1 MFDPKIYKERRSTL
15 RRTIKSGIAV
25 FIGNEEMPMNYPANP
40 YHYRQDS
47 TFLYYFGLAQPGLA
61 GIVDADENTDILFG
75 DDLDIDDIIWMGDQP
90 RMTDRGALAGLS
102 IVRPAVDFSAVI
114 KNAASAGRP
123 VHFLPPYRADIVF
136 RLSDLLNIPPAEVKG
151 SASTTLIKAVV
162 AQRSFKI
169 DEEVAEIEAALD
181 ITFAMYA
188 AALKAIK
195 PGRYEK
201 EVVGALEA
209 PILSAGCLPAFPT
222 ILTVNGQILHNHH
235 HGNRMDKGRLLV
247 VDSGSE
253 SPGNYASDITRTFP
267 VSGTYTSK
275 QKEIYAIVLE
285 AQMKAINSVRPGEL
299 YRDSHLLAART
310 IADGL
315 KDIGLMKG
323 NMAAAVEQGAHALF
337 FPHGLGHHMGLDVHD
352 MEDLGENHVGYD
364 DTIER
369 SNQFGLAY
377 LRMAKELKPGYV
389 LTVEPGIYFIP
400 ALIDLWKSEKKF
412 TEYIN
417 YDKLDAYRDFG
428 GARIEDDI
436 LVTESGC
443 RVLGKPIPKMIKD
456 IEAAMEE

>member
-15 RRTIKSGIAV
+15 RRTIKSGVAV

-47 TFLYYFGLAQPGLA
+47 SFLYYFGLAQPGLA
-61 GIVDADENTDILFG
+61 GIIDADENTDILFG
-75 DDLDIDDIIWMGDQP
+75 DDLEIDDIIWMGAQP
-90 RMTDRGALAGLS
+90 GMKDRGVLAGLS
-102 IVRPAVDFSAVI
+102 NVRPSGEFSVFVKKA
-114 KNAASAGRP
+114 AASGRP
-123 VHFLPPYRADIVF
+123 IHFLPPYRADVVI

-151 SASTTLIKAVV
+151 SESTELIKAVV

-181 ITFAMYA
+181 ITHAMYA
-188 AALKAIK
+188 AALKSVK
-195 PGRYEK
+195 PGRYER

-235 HGNRMDKGRLLV
+235 HGNKMDAGRLLV
-247 VDSGSE
+247 IDSGSE

-267 VSGTYTSK
+267 VSGTFTDK

-285 AQMKAINSVRPGEL
+285 AQLKAINSVRPGKL

-323 NMAAAVEQGAHALF
+323 DMAAAVEQGAHALF

-352 MEDLGENHVGYD
+352 MENLGENHVGYD
-364 DTIER
+364 DTIKR
-369 SNQFGLAY
+369 SDQFGLAY

-389 LTVEPGIYFIP
+389 LTVEPGVYFIP
-400 ALIDLWKSEKKF
+400 ALIDLWKSGKKF
-412 TEYIN
+412 TDFIN
-417 YDKLDAYRDFG
+417 YDKLDAYREFG
-428 GARIEDDI
+428 GVRIEDDI
-436 LVTESGC
+436 LVTASGC
-443 RVLGKPIPKMIKD
+443 RVLGKPIPKTIED
-456 IEAAMEE
+456 IEAAMAG